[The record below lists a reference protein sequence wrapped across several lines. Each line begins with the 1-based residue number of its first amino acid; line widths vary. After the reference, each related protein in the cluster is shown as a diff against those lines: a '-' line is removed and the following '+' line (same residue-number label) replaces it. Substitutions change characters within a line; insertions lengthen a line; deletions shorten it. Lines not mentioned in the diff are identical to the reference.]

1 MSEKLL
7 DIDVTNR
14 QGVRVKA
21 LLDRLQLLSEGQL
34 NLVRVIVVND
44 DGTRRIILARDIP
57 QATADAIVATR
68 GG

>member
-21 LLDRLQLLSEGQL
+21 LLDRLQLLSEGQM

-44 DGTRRIILARDIP
+44 GGTRRIILAVDIP
-57 QATADAIVATR
+57 QATADAIIASR
-68 GG
+68 

>member
-21 LLDRLQLLSEGQL
+21 LLDRLQLLSDGQM

-44 DGTRRIILARDIP
+44 GGTRRIILALDIP
-57 QATADAIVATR
+57 QATADAIVASR
-68 GG
+68 